1 MLSVSVLSICEG
13 TAKDLASPAD
23 DYDEAL
29 VLGADMSTGTDG
41 CLSFHTASISFCLSA
56 AQASILLFTL
66 GKPTL

>member
-29 VLGADMSTGTDG
+29 VLGADMSTGT
-41 CLSFHTASISFCLSA
+41 A
-56 AQASILLFTL
+56 AFRFTL
-66 GKPTL
+66 LPFHSV